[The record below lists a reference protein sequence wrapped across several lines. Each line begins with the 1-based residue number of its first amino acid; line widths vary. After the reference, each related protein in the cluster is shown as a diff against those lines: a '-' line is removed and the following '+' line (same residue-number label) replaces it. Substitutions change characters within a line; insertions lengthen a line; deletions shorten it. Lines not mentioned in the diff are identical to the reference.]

1 MKVHPYLNFDGR
13 AEEAFNF
20 YKSVFGGEFLANMKM
35 SEVPEGDK
43 LSKQEQ
49 NLTMHISL
57 PIGKDTILMAS
68 DLMPSAGQVLH
79 PGSQTYLMLTTE
91 SRREADRLF
100 NGLSKGGSVE
110 MAMDDM
116 FWGDYFGS
124 FVDKFGIRWM
134 ISFNEEQ
141 SVWVNYLWILEV
153 QLDLHL

>member
-1 MKVHPYLNFDGR
+1 
-13 AEEAFNF
+13 
-20 YKSVFGGEFLANMKM
+20 
-35 SEVPEGDK
+35 
-43 LSKQEQ
+43 
-49 NLTMHISL
+49 
-57 PIGKDTILMAS
+57 
-68 DLMPSAGQVLH
+68 
-79 PGSQTYLMLTTE
+79 
-91 SRREADRLF
+91 
-100 NGLSKGGSVE
+100 